1 MKSPLD
7 TPQFEMACFDAL
19 DTELQTILR
28 EWPGNLS
35 ARDVTNVM
43 AKHGR
48 DEAIRQ
54 IGRMFPGYQ
63 PPEFRQHRARGE
75 PRRSRHR
82 FRVR

>member
-1 MKSPLD
+1 MKSRLD
-7 TPQFEMACFDAL
+7 TTQFEMACFDAL
-19 DTELQTILR
+19 DPELQTVLR

-35 ARDVTNVM
+35 ARDVTNVI

-54 IGRMFPGYQ
+54 IGRMFPGYR
-63 PPEFRQHRARGE
+63 PPEFRPHRASGE
-75 PRRSRHR
+75 LRRSRHR